1 YVLALNDGNGDRRV
15 DGRDDVALY
24 VTDLQGRNLRP
35 VLGPP
40 LRYQAHEAFGP
51 DRILVYALEPPRGE
65 RVPEERMRQRA
76 FLYDVRSSQLTAY
89 AAMDSAADRAGRILA
104 R

>member
-1 YVLALNDGNGDRRV
+1 V
-15 DGRDDVALY
+15 DARDAVALY
-24 VTDLQGRNLRP
+24 VTDLQGRDLRP

-51 DRILVYALEPPRGE
+51 GRILVHALEPPRGE
-65 RVPEERMRQRA
+65 AVPEERMRQRA
-76 FLYDVRSSQLTAY
+76 FVYDVRTGQLAAY
-89 AAMDSAADRAGRILA
+89 AAMDSAADRAASILA